1 MKNKRVYKILSHVIT
16 MVVMLIFFVFSSGI
30 MVTVHV
36 CTESH
41 DHICSTSRHSIY
53 LLIHE
58 HHHTG
63 CESEECH
70 SCSSV
75 DEEHSHCTMHSHC
88 SLVSH
93 LIKITDSYKV
103 DDLSEDYHLTCDPID
118 LFNEPI
124 VEISSVPA
132 SFEQMSTDID
142 PPSIRAGSP
151 DFIHFISQRVLY
163 A

>member
-70 SCSSV
+70 ACSSV

-93 LIKITDSYKV
+93 LIKIS
-103 DDLSEDYHLTCDPID
+103 DPID

-142 PPSIRAGSP
+142 RPSIRAGSP